1 MSAPA
6 AAPVGPPTIG
16 TLPTP
21 SLLADH
27 AIVVRNVQRMGTRI
41 AGMGAALRPH
51 VKTHKAIE
59 VARLQQAAGM
69 RGITVSTLA
78 EARAF
83 AAHGFDDITYAVPV
97 EPGKF
102 AAVTAMVAAGTR
114 LAVLTDDLDVPG
126 PLAAAAQRAGVTL
139 DVYVKVDCGYHRCGV
154 DPSTPAFGE
163 LVQRIGERTAL
174 RFAGLLTHAGHAYRA
189 RSADE
194 CRAVARE
201 ERDAMV
207 AARATLAARG
217 IPVPVASIGSTP
229 TATHVDH
236 LEGIDEV
243 RTGNYVFHDGMQ
255 VRIGTCAAADCALT
269 VLTAVVHRDRVR
281 GRLIVDAGAIALSK
295 DAGIADADGVTHY
308 GHLVT
313 LDGEPLGLRVTA
325 LSQEHG
331 WVDGV
336 PEPLL
341 DRLAVGARVR
351 VVANHSCLTA
361 AQFAHYEVH
370 EGERLVARWANHRG
384 W

>member
-1 MSAPA
+1 MRLYDAHNHLQDERFGGCQPELVA
-6 AAPVGPPTIG
+6 ACRASG
-16 TLPTP
+16 
-21 SLLADH
+21 
-27 AIVVRNVQRMGTRI
+27 VVRMVVN
-41 AGMGAALRPH
+41 GATESDWPD
-51 VKTHKAIE
+51 
-59 VARLQQAAGM
+59 VARL
-69 RGITVSTLA
+69 
-78 EARAF
+78 AREF
-83 AAHGFDDITYAVPV
+83 PDFVI
-97 EPGKF
+97 
-102 AAVTAMVAAGTR
+102 
-114 LAVLTDDLDVPG
+114 
-126 PLAAAAQRAGVTL
+126 
-139 DVYVKVDCGYHRCGV
+139 
-154 DPSTPAFGE
+154 PAFGLHPWYVAARGPRWFDQLRE
-163 LVQRIGERTAL
+163 HLDALPGAVIGEI
-174 RFAGLLTHAGHAYRA
+174 GLDRWIL
-189 RSADE
+189 
-194 CRAVARE
+194 
-201 ERDAMV
+201 DATV

-281 GRLIVDAGAIALSK
+281 GRLVVDAGAIALSK